1 MAERRF
7 DAGRLGKIERT
18 PQGGAR
24 VPAALTR
31 TGVLPYRNQDG
42 STRLEFRP
50 PSEVFRADSLATL
63 RGAPVIR
70 GHVAWITAENWKEF
84 ALGHVSEGSVR
95 QDGALV
101 AAELVIQDA
110 DTLKRLDAGEDQEI
124 SLGYSLDYDPTPGTT
139 PEGQRYDGV
148 QRNVRVNHVA
158 LLPPGGGRAGRD
170 VGVRLDSADPAFA
183 CDEFPAPPP
192 AKTGGNPEGHRSMNI
207 RFDGKDYDVSK
218 PEGALALQ
226 QAADKLRQDALD
238 AIKARDVLQGK
249 VDAAVADEKKRLD
262 AAEANKAEDKRRLDA
277 AVAARV
283 ELETAARTVL
293 GADFDCKSKSD
304 REIMVSVVRG
314 DSKDFDDKD
323 RSDDYVR
330 SRFDSVIEK
339 GVRADSITTVIQDVA
354 KGKPAPASKREDA
367 IDPDA
372 ARAKKLERNSHAW
385 KGRPAN

>member
-31 TGVLPYRNQDG
+31 TGVLPYRNADG

-70 GHVAWITAENWKEF
+70 GHAAWITPDNWKQY
-84 ALGHVSEGSVR
+84 ALGHVADSSVR
-95 QDGALV
+95 QDGELV

-110 DTLKRLDAGEDQEI
+110 DTLRRLDAGEDQEI

-139 PEGQRYDGV
+139 PDGQRYDGV

-170 VGVRLDSADPAFA
+170 VGVRLDSAEPGLA
-183 CDEFPAPPP
+183 CDEFPAAPP
-192 AKTGGNPEGHRSMNI
+192 AKTGADPEGHKTMKI
-207 RFDGKDYDVSK
+207 RFDGKEYDVTK
-218 PEGALALQ
+218 PEEALALQ
-226 QAADKLRQDALD
+226 HAADKATEATKAATKRADEAQAKLD
-238 AIKARDVLQGK
+238 LAKEEESKRK
-249 VDAAVADEKKRLD
+249 DAAD
-262 AAEANKAEDKRRLDA
+262 KAFSS

-283 ELETAARTVL
+283 ALEGAARMVL
-293 GADFDCKSKSD
+293 GSEFDAKGKSD
-304 REIMVSVVRG
+304 REVMLAAIRG

-323 RSDDYVR
+323 KSDDYVR
-330 SRFDSVIEK
+330 SRFDSVCEK
-339 GVRADSITTVIQDVA
+339 GTRADSITAVIQNVQA
-354 KGKPAPASKREDA
+354 VKQTPAAVREDA
-367 IDPDA
+367 IDPDTA
-372 ARAKKLERNSHAW
+372 AAKMRERNANAW
-385 KGRPAN
+385 KGKSAN